1 MSEQPTPKKTTRKKR
16 VILPRHKIPEQDPH
30 LRAKNYDEVNLGY
43 TPEMAIAEA
52 SRCLQCPKPQCV
64 TGCPVNV
71 DIPGFIKFILEEDFI
86 GASHHIKE
94 FNALPAVCG
103 RVCPQENQCE
113 GSCVLGRSKKY
124 KPVAIGNLERFVADA
139 ERATQACYICEKKP
153 DTGKKVACIGSGPS
167 SLTVAGDLIK
177 EGHEVHIFEAFHKGG
192 GVLAYGIPEF
202 RLPKEIV
209 NWEIRELL
217 ENGLKIHYNTV
228 VGKLITIEELREQGF
243 DAIYIAIGA
252 GLPRFMKIPGENLKG
267 VVSAN
272 EYLTRSNLM
281 KSFDFPNYK
290 TPPLRGK
297 NVVVVGGGNV
307 AMDSARTAL
316 RSEAE
321 TVTIVYRRAMEQLPA
336 RAEEVHHAQE
346 EGVIFNL
353 LTNPVKFIGDEKG
366 NLIEAEVLRMELGEP
381 DASGRA
387 RPVPIEGSEFRI
399 QCDLAIISIGNNSN
413 PLLTSTMPD
422 LELNRWGNIV
432 TDEQGATNL
441 PGIYA
446 GGDIVTGAATVIS
459 AMGAGRR
466 AAKAMHEYLLAQN

>member
-1 MSEQPTPKKTTRKKR
+1 MSDPVPKKTERKKK

-30 LRAKNYDEVNLGY
+30 LRSKNFNEVNLGY
-43 TPEMAIAEA
+43 TSEMAMAEA
-52 SRCLQCPKPQCV
+52 SRCLQCPKPSCRE
-64 TGCPVNV
+64 GCPVNV
-71 DIPGFIKFILEEDFI
+71 DIPGFIKLIRENDFI

-103 RVCPQENQCE
+103 RVCPQESQCE
-113 GSCVLGRSKKY
+113 GSCVLGKSKKY

-139 ERATQACYICEKKP
+139 ERATRACYICEKEP
-153 DTGKKVACIGSGPS
+153 DTGKKVAIIGCGPAG
-167 SLTVAGDLIK
+167 LTVAGDLIK
-177 EGHEVHIFEAFHKGG
+177 KGHDVTIFEAFHKGG

-209 NWEIRELL
+209 NWEIRELV
-217 ENGLKIHYNTV
+217 ENGVKIKYNTV
-228 VGKLITIEELREQGF
+228 VGKLITIQELKDQGF
-243 DAIYIAIGA
+243 NVIFIGIGA
-252 GLPRFMKIPGENLKG
+252 GLPIFMRIPGENLKG

-281 KSFDFPNYK
+281 KAFDFPNYK

-336 RAEEVHHAQE
+336 RVEEVHHAQE

-353 LTNPVKFIGDEKG
+353 LTNPVRFIGDKKG
-366 NLIEAEVLRMELGEP
+366 NLVEAEVIRMELGEP

-387 RPVPIEGSEFRI
+387 RPVPVEGSEFKI
-399 QCDLAIISIGNNSN
+399 PCDLAIISIGNNSN
-413 PLLTSTMPD
+413 PLLTATMPD
-422 LELNRWGNIV
+422 LELNRWGNIIV
-432 TDEQGATNL
+432 DENGATNL
-441 PGIYA
+441 PGIYS
-446 GGDIVTGAATVIS
+446 GGDIVTGGATVIS

-466 AAKAMHEYLLAQN
+466 AAKAMHEYLINSN